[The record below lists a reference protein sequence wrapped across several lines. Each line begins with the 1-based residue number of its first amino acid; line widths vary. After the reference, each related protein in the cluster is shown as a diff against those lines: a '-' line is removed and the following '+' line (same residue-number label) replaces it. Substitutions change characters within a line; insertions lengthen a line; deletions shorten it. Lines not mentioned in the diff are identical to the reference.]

1 MTAAINVTPE
11 DLISLE
17 ETLLNTS
24 GKTLLP
30 ERFRALFTLKAIGDQ
45 RAVGIIA
52 KGFRDSSALLKH
64 ELAYVLGQISDP
76 SAVPVLSAVL
86 EDKSED
92 PMVRHEA
99 AEALGALS
107 SVESIPLL
115 KKYTTDQEQ
124 CVRETCEIALDKIEW
139 DRSEEAKQLKKNAQF
154 TSIDPAPPLSHSSLV
169 SPPTSTSAPGGIDVQ
184 TLRAALLDTSLPLF
198 KRYRAMFGLRNV
210 GTPEAIDA
218 LCDGFAD
225 QSALFKHEIAFILGQ
240 LSHPHSIPALMKVLH
255 ATSESDMVRHEAAEA
270 LGGITMDEQDGARVL
285 DELREWIKK
294 PEAPEVVRQSC
305 EIAVDMWEYE
315 NSDQFQYANGLEKA
329 QTNSVVV

>member
-1 MTAAINVTPE
+1 MTASINVTQE

-17 ETLLNTS
+17 TTLLNTS
-24 GKTLLP
+24 GTTLLP
-30 ERFRALFTLKAIGDQ
+30 DRFRALFTLKAIGDQ
-45 RAVGIIA
+45 RAVEIIA
-52 KGFRDSSALLKH
+52 KGFRDPSALLKH

-115 KKYTTDQEQ
+115 RKYTTDEEQ

-139 DRSEEAKQLKKNAQF
+139 DRSEEAKALKKNAQF
-154 TSIDPAPPLSHSSLV
+154 TSIDPAPPLSHSSLASPLKTSV
-169 SPPTSTSAPGGIDVQ
+169 SPEIDVQ
-184 TLRAALLDTSLPLF
+184 TLRTALLDTSLPLF
-198 KRYRAMFGLRNV
+198 KRYRAMFGLRNI

-218 LCDGFAD
+218 LCDGFTD
-225 QSALFKHEIAFILGQ
+225 QSSLFKHEIAFILGQ

-255 ATSESDMVRHEAAEA
+255 ATAESDMVRHEAAEA

-329 QTNSVVV
+329 QTSSVAV